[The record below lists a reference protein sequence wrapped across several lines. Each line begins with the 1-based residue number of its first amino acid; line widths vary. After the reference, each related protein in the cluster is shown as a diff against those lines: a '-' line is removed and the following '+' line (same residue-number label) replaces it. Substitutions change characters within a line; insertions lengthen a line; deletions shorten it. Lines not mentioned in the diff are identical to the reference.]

1 MEKSVVLRDGSVLQI
16 SRPRGENAAEIL
28 EYLKIVGGETHFL
41 LMDENGLG
49 ISEEREAKILE
60 AAYAEPRGGM
70 HFGKINREIACMFS
84 LSCHPRRRLAHTGEI
99 ALSVRKKYW
108 HIGVGS
114 AIMEALIE
122 LAKEASLKNVEL
134 GVYADNER
142 AIALYRRFG
151 FEEIGRHRGRMCVD
165 GEYYDEILMDLHI
178 EADEAKLREIRRACP
193 R

>member
-60 AAYAEPRGGM
+60 AAYVEPRGGM

-151 FEEIGRHRGRMCVD
+151 FGEIGRHRGRMCVD

-178 EADEAKLREIRRACP
+178 EADEAKLREIRKACP

>member
-16 SRPRGENAAEIL
+16 FRPRGENAAEIL
-28 EYLKIVGGETHFL
+28 EYLKTIGGETHFL
-41 LMDENGLG
+41 LMDENGLD
-49 ISEEREAKILE
+49 ISEEEERLILE
-60 AAYAEPRGGM
+60 ENLKQERGGVY
-70 HFGKINREIACMFS
+70 GGRINGELACMFS

-151 FEEIGRHRGRMCVD
+151 FEEIGRHRGKMYVD

-178 EADEAKLREIRRACP
+178 EADEAKLREIRKACP

>member
-16 SRPRGENAAEIL
+16 FRPRGENAAEIL
-28 EYLKIVGGETHFL
+28 EYLKTIGGETHFL

-60 AAYAEPRGGM
+60 AAYVEPRGGM

-114 AIMEALIE
+114 AIMEMLIE

-142 AIALYRRFG
+142 AIALYKRFG

-165 GEYYDEILMDLHI
+165 GEYYDEILMDLHLD
-178 EADEAKLREIRRACP
+178 ADEAKLREIRKACP

>member
-60 AAYAEPRGGM
+60 AAYVEPRGGM

-122 LAKEASLKNVEL
+122 LAKEASLKYVEL

-142 AIALYRRFG
+142 AIALYRRCG
-151 FEEIGRHRGRMCVD
+151 FEEIGRHRGKLYVD

-178 EADEAKLREIRRACP
+178 EADEAKLREIRKACP

>member
-16 SRPRGENAAEIL
+16 FRPRGENAAEIL
-28 EYLKIVGGETHFL
+28 EYLKTIGGETHFL

-151 FEEIGRHRGRMCVD
+151 FEEIGRHRGKMYVD

-178 EADEAKLREIRRACP
+178 EADEAKLREIRKACP

>member
-28 EYLKIVGGETHFL
+28 EYLKTIGGETHFL

-49 ISEEREAKILE
+49 ISEEYEAKILE
-60 AAYAEPRGGM
+60 ASYAEPRGGM
-70 HFGKINREIACMFS
+70 HFGRINGEMACMFS

-151 FEEIGRHRGRMCVD
+151 FEEIGRHRGKMYVD

-178 EADEAKLREIRRACP
+178 EADEAKLREIRKACP

>member
-60 AAYAEPRGGM
+60 AAYVEPRGGM

-151 FEEIGRHRGRMCVD
+151 FEEIGRHRGKMYVD

-178 EADEAKLREIRRACP
+178 EADEAKLREIRKACP

>member
-60 AAYAEPRGGM
+60 AAYVEPRGGM

-99 ALSVRKKYW
+99 ALSVRRKYW

-114 AIMEALIE
+114 AIMETLIE
-122 LAKEASLKNVEL
+122 LAKEASLKNIEL
-134 GVYADNER
+134 SVHAENER

-151 FEEIGRHRGRMCVD
+151 FEEIGRHRGKMYVD

-178 EADEAKLREIRRACP
+178 DADEAKLREIRKACP

>member
-28 EYLKIVGGETHFL
+28 EYLKIIGGETHFL

-49 ISEEREAKILE
+49 ISEEYEAKILE
-60 AAYAEPRGGM
+60 ASYAEPRGGM
-70 HFGKINREIACMFS
+70 HFGRVNGEMACMFS

-114 AIMEALIE
+114 AIMEMLIE
-122 LAKEASLKNVEL
+122 LAKEASLKNIEL
-134 GVYADNER
+134 SVHAENER

-151 FEEIGRHRGRMCVD
+151 FEEIGRHRGKMYVD

>member
-16 SRPRGENAAEIL
+16 FRPRGENAAEIL

-60 AAYAEPRGGM
+60 AAYVEPRGGM

-151 FEEIGRHRGRMCVD
+151 FEEIGRHRGKIYVD

-178 EADEAKLREIRRACP
+178 EADEAKLREIRKACP

>member
-1 MEKSVVLRDGSVLQI
+1 MKKDIALRDGSVLQI

-28 EYLKIVGGETHFL
+28 EYLKITGGETHFL
-41 LMDENGLG
+41 LMDGNGLG

-60 AAYAEPRGGM
+60 AAYVEPRGGM
-70 HFGKINREIACMFS
+70 HIGRIDGELACIFS
-84 LSCHPRRRLAHTGEI
+84 LSCNPRRRLAHVGEI

-142 AIALYRRFG
+142 AIALYKRFG

-165 GEYYDEILMDLHI
+165 GEYYDEILMDLHLD
-178 EADEAKLREIRRACP
+178 ADEAKLREIRKACP

>member
-60 AAYAEPRGGM
+60 AAYVEPRGGM

-84 LSCHPRRRLAHTGEI
+84 LSCNPRRRLAHTGEI

-114 AIMEALIE
+114 AIMEMLIE

-142 AIALYRRFG
+142 AIALYKRFG
-151 FEEIGRHRGRMCVD
+151 FEEIGRHRGRFCVD
-165 GEYYDEILMDLHI
+165 GEYYDEILMDLHLD
-178 EADEAKLREIRRACP
+178 ADEAKLREIRKACP

>member
-16 SRPRGENAAEIL
+16 FRPRGENAAEIL
-28 EYLKIVGGETHFL
+28 EYLKTIGGETHFL

-114 AIMEALIE
+114 AIMETLIE

-151 FEEIGRHRGRMCVD
+151 FEEIGRHRGKMYVD

-178 EADEAKLREIRRACP
+178 EADEAKLREIRKACP

>member
-60 AAYAEPRGGM
+60 AAYVEPRGGM

-114 AIMEALIE
+114 AIMETLIE

-165 GEYYDEILMDLHI
+165 GEYYDEILMDLHLD
-178 EADEAKLREIRRACP
+178 ADEAKLREIRRACP

>member
-28 EYLKIVGGETHFL
+28 EYLKIVGGETLFL

-122 LAKEASLKNVEL
+122 LAKEASLKNIEL
-134 GVYADNER
+134 SVHAENER

-151 FEEIGRHRGRMCVD
+151 FEEIGRHRGKIYVD

-178 EADEAKLREIRRACP
+178 EADEAKLREIRKACP

>member
-16 SRPRGENAAEIL
+16 FRPRGENAAGIL

-60 AAYAEPRGGM
+60 AAYVEPRGGM

-114 AIMEALIE
+114 AIMETLIE

-151 FEEIGRHRGRMCVD
+151 FEEIGRHRGKMYVD

-178 EADEAKLREIRRACP
+178 EADEAKLREIRKACP

>member
-1 MEKSVVLRDGSVLQI
+1 MEKNNVLRDGSVLQI

-41 LMDENGLG
+41 LMDEKGLG
-49 ISEEREAKILE
+49 ISGEREAKILE
-60 AAYAEPRGGM
+60 AAYVEPRGGM

-84 LSCHPRRRLAHTGEI
+84 LSRHPRRRLAHTGEI

-142 AIALYRRFG
+142 AIALYKRFG

-165 GEYYDEILMDLHI
+165 GEYYDEILMDLHLD
-178 EADEAKLREIRRACP
+178 ADEAKLREIRKACP

>member
-28 EYLKIVGGETHFL
+28 EYLKTIGGETHFL
-41 LMDENGLG
+41 LMYENGLG
-49 ISEEREAKILE
+49 ISEEYEAKILE
-60 AAYAEPRGGM
+60 ASYAEPRGGM
-70 HFGKINREIACMFS
+70 HFGRINGEIACMFS

-151 FEEIGRHRGRMCVD
+151 FEEIGRHRGKMYVD

-178 EADEAKLREIRRACP
+178 EADEAKLREIRKACP

>member
-16 SRPRGENAAEIL
+16 FRPRGENAAEIL
-28 EYLKIVGGETHFL
+28 EYLKTIGEETHFL

-49 ISEEREAKILE
+49 ISEEEERLILE
-60 AAYAEPRGGM
+60 ENLKQERGGVY
-70 HFGKINREIACMFS
+70 GGRINGELACMFS

-151 FEEIGRHRGRMCVD
+151 FEEIGRHRGKMYVD

-178 EADEAKLREIRRACP
+178 EADEAKLREIRKACP

>member
-28 EYLKIVGGETHFL
+28 EYLKTIGGETRFL

-49 ISEEREAKILE
+49 ISEEYEAKILE
-60 AAYAEPRGGM
+60 ASYAEPRGGM
-70 HFGKINREIACMFS
+70 HFGRINGEMACMFS

-99 ALSVRKKYW
+99 ALSVRRKYW

-114 AIMEALIE
+114 AMMEMLIE
-122 LAKEASLKNVEL
+122 LAKEASLKNIEL
-134 GVYADNER
+134 SVHAENER

-151 FEEIGRHRGRMCVD
+151 FEEIGRHRGKMYVD

-178 EADEAKLREIRRACP
+178 EADEAKLREIRKACP

>member
-16 SRPRGENAAEIL
+16 FRPRGENAAEIL

-60 AAYAEPRGGM
+60 AAYVEPRGGM

-99 ALSVRKKYW
+99 ALSVRRKYW

-114 AIMEALIE
+114 AIMEMLIE

>member
-60 AAYAEPRGGM
+60 AAYVEPRGGM

-99 ALSVRKKYW
+99 ALSVRRKYW

-134 GVYADNER
+134 GVYAENER

-151 FEEIGRHRGRMCVD
+151 FEEIGRHRGRFCVD

>member
-16 SRPRGENAAEIL
+16 FRPRGENAAEIL

-60 AAYAEPRGGM
+60 AAYVEPRGGM
-70 HFGKINREIACMFS
+70 PLGKINREIACMFS

-151 FEEIGRHRGRMCVD
+151 FEEIGRHRGKIYVD
-165 GEYYDEILMDLHI
+165 GEYYDEILMDLHR
-178 EADEAKLREIRRACP
+178 EADEAKLREIRKACP

>member
-1 MEKSVVLRDGSVLQI
+1 M
-16 SRPRGENAAEIL
+16 
-28 EYLKIVGGETHFL
+28 
-41 LMDENGLG
+41 
-49 ISEEREAKILE
+49 
-60 AAYAEPRGGM
+60 
-70 HFGKINREIACMFS
+70 
-84 LSCHPRRRLAHTGEI
+84 
-99 ALSVRKKYW
+99 SVRKKYW

-151 FEEIGRHRGRMCVD
+151 FEEIGRHRGKMYVD

-178 EADEAKLREIRRACP
+178 EADEAKLREIRKACP

>member
-16 SRPRGENAAEIL
+16 FRPRGENAAEIL

-60 AAYAEPRGGM
+60 AAYVEPRGGM

>member
-16 SRPRGENAAEIL
+16 SRPWGENAAEIL

-60 AAYAEPRGGM
+60 AAYVEPRGGM

-114 AIMEALIE
+114 AIMETLIE

-151 FEEIGRHRGRMCVD
+151 FEEIGRHRGKMYVD

-178 EADEAKLREIRRACP
+178 EADEAKLREIRKACP

>member
-16 SRPRGENAAEIL
+16 FRPRGENAAEIL
-28 EYLKIVGGETHFL
+28 EYLKTIGGETHFL

-49 ISEEREAKILE
+49 ISEEEERLILE
-60 AAYAEPRGGM
+60 ENLKQERGGVY
-70 HFGKINREIACMFS
+70 GGRINGE
-84 LSCHPRRRLAHTGEI
+84 LA
-99 ALSVRKKYW
+99 
-108 HIGVGS
+108 VGS
-114 AIMEALIE
+114 AIMETLIE

-142 AIALYRRFG
+142 AIALYKRFG
-151 FEEIGRHRGRMCVD
+151 FEEIGRHRGRFCVD

-178 EADEAKLREIRRACP
+178 EADEAKLREIRKACP

>member
-16 SRPRGENAAEIL
+16 FRPRGENAAEIL
-28 EYLKIVGGETHFL
+28 EYLKTIGGETHFL

-60 AAYAEPRGGM
+60 AAYVEPRGGM
-70 HFGKINREIACMFS
+70 HFGKINGEIACMFS

-114 AIMEALIE
+114 AIMEMLIE

-142 AIALYRRFG
+142 AIALYKRFG
-151 FEEIGRHRGRMCVD
+151 FEEIGRHRGRFCVD

-178 EADEAKLREIRRACP
+178 EADEAKLREIRKACP

>member
-60 AAYAEPRGGM
+60 AAYVEPRGGM

-99 ALSVRKKYW
+99 ALSVRRKYW

-114 AIMEALIE
+114 AIMEMLIE

-178 EADEAKLREIRRACP
+178 EADEAKLREIRKACP

>member
-16 SRPRGENAAEIL
+16 FRPRGENAAEIL

-60 AAYAEPRGGM
+60 AAYVEPRGGM

-114 AIMEALIE
+114 AIMETLIE

-142 AIALYRRFG
+142 AIALYKRFG
-151 FEEIGRHRGRMCVD
+151 FEEIGRHRGKMCVD
-165 GEYYDEILMDLHI
+165 GEYYDEILMDLHLD
-178 EADEAKLREIRRACP
+178 ADEAKLREIRRACP

>member
-16 SRPRGENAAEIL
+16 SRPRGENAEEIL

-60 AAYAEPRGGM
+60 AAYVEPRGGM

-122 LAKEASLKNVEL
+122 LAKDASLKNVEL

-151 FEEIGRHRGRMCVD
+151 FEEIGRHRGKMYVD

-178 EADEAKLREIRRACP
+178 EADEAKLREIRKACP

>member
-16 SRPRGENAAEIL
+16 FRPRGENAAEIL

-60 AAYAEPRGGM
+60 AAYVEARGGM

-84 LSCHPRRRLAHTGEI
+84 LSCNPRRRLAHTGEI

-114 AIMEALIE
+114 AIMEMLIE

>member
-16 SRPRGENAAEIL
+16 FRPRGENAAEIL
-28 EYLKIVGGETHFL
+28 EYLKTIGGETHFL

-49 ISEEREAKILE
+49 ISEEYEAKILE
-60 AAYAEPRGGM
+60 ASYAEPRGGM
-70 HFGKINREIACMFS
+70 HFGRINGEIACMFS

-142 AIALYRRFG
+142 SIALYRRFG
-151 FEEIGRHRGRMCVD
+151 FEEIGRHRGKMYVD

-178 EADEAKLREIRRACP
+178 EADEAKLREIRKACP

>member
-60 AAYAEPRGGM
+60 AAYVEPRGGM
-70 HFGKINREIACMFS
+70 HFGKINREIVCMFS

-151 FEEIGRHRGRMCVD
+151 FEEIGRHRGKMYVD

-178 EADEAKLREIRRACP
+178 EADEAKLREIRKACP

>member
-1 MEKSVVLRDGSVLQI
+1 MEKNIVLRDGSVLQI
-16 SRPRGENAAEIL
+16 FRPRGENAAEIL
-28 EYLKIVGGETHFL
+28 EYLKTIGGETHFL

-60 AAYAEPRGGM
+60 AAYVEPRGGM
-70 HFGKINREIACMFS
+70 HFGRINGEMACMFS

-114 AIMEALIE
+114 AIMEMLIE

-142 AIALYRRFG
+142 AIALYKRFG

-178 EADEAKLREIRRACP
+178 EADEAKLREIRKACP

>member
-60 AAYAEPRGGM
+60 AAYVEPRGGM

-84 LSCHPRRRLAHTGEI
+84 LSCHPRRRLAHTGGI

-114 AIMEALIE
+114 AIMETLIE

-151 FEEIGRHRGRMCVD
+151 FEEIGRHRGKMYVD

-178 EADEAKLREIRRACP
+178 EADEAKLREIRKACP